1 MRMAGT
7 SPAMAM
13 LVERYNAP
21 LPCEIRL
28 FRQRRD
34 AREEEVTGYP
44 DQDEI
49 GQQDQRPA
57 EIVANDFAF
66 IADEL
71 ARGYADAGGLRRDRL
86 ADLRAHRVERG

>member
-1 MRMAGT
+1 MAGT

-13 LVERYNAP
+13 FVESYSAA
-21 LPCEIRL
+21 LPYKTPL
-28 FRQRRD
+28 FRQHRD
-34 AREEEVTGYP
+34 VREEEVTRDP

-57 EIVANDFAF
+57 EIVADDFTF
-66 IADEL
+66 VTDEL
-71 ARGYADAGGLRRDRL
+71 ARGNADAGGLRRDRL